1 MNIISGQHGSWTQTH
16 SIQFPT
22 YLWSKTGYKTFSH
35 PGNRNQINSKITWQI
50 DWELR
55 TFSQTNTNFPFMFRQ
70 PVSVKL
76 NRLKKQDIKVEGR
89 LLGERVVVG
98 RWGDGGL
105 LGEGFS
111 GKKERQ
117 YG

>member
-1 MNIISGQHGSWTQTH
+1 
-16 SIQFPT
+16 
-22 YLWSKTGYKTFSH
+22 
-35 PGNRNQINSKITWQI
+35 
-50 DWELR
+50 
-55 TFSQTNTNFPFMFRQ
+55 MFRQ

-98 RWGDGGL
+98 RWGDGRL

-111 GKKERQ
+111 GKMERQ